1 MAESLL
7 ILGGNGFI
15 GRHVAKKGIEEG
27 YETFILSKK
36 SPILSEKINGV
47 NYLQIDLTSSKELE
61 IIKNYKF
68 NYVINLSGNINHCDI
83 RNGGISVIE
92 IHLNSLIKLISI
104 LPKDQLNGFV
114 QIGTSD
120 EYGNTIGPQYEDQPE
135 QPFTPYSYAK
145 FAASHFI
152 KYLFRSEEFP
162 GKVLR
167 PFLIYGPGQ
176 KENRLIPY
184 VIKNSLKDK
193 TFKISSGEQLRDF
206 LYIKDAVD
214 VIFAALTNKS
224 INGKIVNIGSGKPL
238 SVRYVVETIVKIIG
252 TGKPLFGSKIIRDG
266 ESLCL
271 YPNIK
276 FAKNALS
283 WEPKY
288 SLEEGLKDYIEFLK
302 NK

>member
-15 GRHVAKKGIEEG
+15 GRHVAKKGIQEG
-27 YETFILSKK
+27 YETFILSRK
-36 SPILSEKINGV
+36 SPLLDEKINGV
-47 NYLQIDLTSSKELE
+47 SYLQIDLTSSKEIE
-61 IIKNYKF
+61 KIKNYKF
-68 NYVINLSGNINHCDI
+68 NYVINLSGNINHSEL

-92 IHLNSLIKLISI
+92 IHLNSLIEFISI
-104 LPKDQLNGFV
+104 LPKDELHGFV

-135 QPFTPYSYAK
+135 KPFTPYAYAK
-145 FAASHFI
+145 FAATHFI
-152 KYLFRSEEFP
+152 KYLCRSEKFP

-184 VIKNSLKDK
+184 AIKNSLKDK

-214 VIFAALTNKS
+214 AIFAALTNKS
-224 INGKIVNIGSGKPL
+224 INGKIINIGSGKPT
-238 SVRYVVETIVKIIG
+238 SVRNVVDTIVKIIG
-252 TGKPLFGSKIIRDG
+252 TGKPLYGSKIIRTG
-266 ESLCL
+266 ESLSL

-276 FAKNALS
+276 FAKNSLC
-283 WEPKY
+283 WDPKY
-288 SLEEGLKDYIEFLK
+288 SLEEGLKDYIEILK